1 MVLIFDILYAIIIHK
16 GGIQREKLS
25 LKTVGSERT
34 MDQTMKN
41 IFKNYAIGSI
51 ACCAMGIA
59 LLVNPH
65 IITDV
70 LNTAIGI
77 ILIVWGVLGAGKC
90 ISAHSGSQDS
100 DINIFS
106 LIGHIA
112 LIAAGVF
119 VFRHT
124 NMLEK
129 ILMGALGIYLICS
142 GLPKLLDSLRI
153 RNELHSQWKKPF
165 ITSCVTV
172 LLGLTVLIVPAL
184 LPSLMMRAVGVLL
197 IAGGI
202 GNFIGGHSSSRVLSG
217 IREKHELRYGRP
229 AVPNGSV
236 IDVEMYD
243 EGGK

>member
-1 MVLIFDILYAIIIHK
+1 
-16 GGIQREKLS
+16 
-25 LKTVGSERT
+25 
-34 MDQTMKN
+34 MKDL
-41 IFKNYAIGSI
+41 FKNYAIGSL
-51 ACCAMGIA
+51 ACCVMGVA

-106 LIGHIA
+106 LIGHII
-112 LIAAGVF
+112 LIGAGVF

-142 GLPKLLDSLRI
+142 GLPKLIDSLRI
-153 RNELHSQWKKPF
+153 RSALHDRWVKPF
-165 ITSCVTV
+165 ITSCITV
-172 LLGLTVLIVPAL
+172 ILGLTVLIVPAL
-184 LPSLMMRAVGVLL
+184 LPSLMMRAVGILL
-197 IAGGI
+197 LAGGV
-202 GNFIGGHSSSRVLSG
+202 GNFIGGRSSSRILGS
-217 IREKHELRYGRP
+217 IREAHESKHGISAAP
-229 AVPNGSV
+229 TGNVV
-236 IDVEMYD
+236 DIDFYD
-243 EGGK
+243 EG